1 MSFAINQICSK
12 IEPGIKYLSKQNS
25 IPSFLEGSEYPECR
39 QTNLRT
45 SHVQLIGVF
54 SFRISIFC
62 VLIFLQIPNIY
73 ICALAMKDVASQG
86 LVIHQ
91 RLWEGMKFYSRDLY
105 YTSSHYQKPGFVETL
120 RVEQLSKE
128 MLLVLWQKIVPNS
141 PVLFDE
147 ENDLTAFNISTVL
160 YHETHY
166 VPSSIR
172 CMFMDTQKKLYYP
185 PVLKEVIVQLRI
197 KNRCTNTEVQTKKER
212 KSFLLQFSQFIH
224 KPLGDPGKMQL
235 LIEGIWGVASDSTF
249 PMSYW

>member
-25 IPSFLEGSEYPECR
+25 IPSFLEGSECPECR

-73 ICALAMKDVASQG
+73 ICALAMKDVAAQG

-120 RVEQLSKE
+120 RVE
-128 MLLVLWQKIVPNS
+128 
-141 PVLFDE
+141 
-147 ENDLTAFNISTVL
+147 
-160 YHETHY
+160 
-166 VPSSIR
+166 
-172 CMFMDTQKKLYYP
+172 
-185 PVLKEVIVQLRI
+185 
-197 KNRCTNTEVQTKKER
+197 
-212 KSFLLQFSQFIH
+212 
-224 KPLGDPGKMQL
+224 
-235 LIEGIWGVASDSTF
+235 
-249 PMSYW
+249 

>member
-1 MSFAINQICSK
+1 
-12 IEPGIKYLSKQNS
+12 
-25 IPSFLEGSEYPECR
+25 
-39 QTNLRT
+39 
-45 SHVQLIGVF
+45 
-54 SFRISIFC
+54 
-62 VLIFLQIPNIY
+62 
-73 ICALAMKDVASQG
+73 
-86 LVIHQ
+86 
-91 RLWEGMKFYSRDLY
+91 
-105 YTSSHYQKPGFVETL
+105 
-120 RVEQLSKE
+120 

-249 PMSYW
+249 PMSSWWCPAMGLWHSEKQRPGGIGGRGWDHFSRSKLFKEEVAFGLHLEEQVNKA